1 MAALHG
7 LVERKA
13 ELELEAA
20 GEHRARL
27 GRAVPLPDYS
37 SDDNDGEDDFDDDDA
52 PASARDH
59 VAHIVTDISRKH
71 TREKLVA
78 LAAVSAIT
86 IGIIRHRGRVQKASA
101 HDPWR

>member
-1 MAALHG
+1 MVVALG

-13 ELELEAA
+13 ELELRAA
-20 GEHRARL
+20 LEHRARL
-27 GRAVPLPDYS
+27 RAVPLRDYS
-37 SDDNDGEDDFDDDDA
+37 CDDNDGEDDFDDDDA
-52 PASARDH
+52 PASARGH
-59 VAHIVTDISRKH
+59 VAHIVADISRKH

-78 LAAVSAIT
+78 LAVVSAIT

>member
-1 MAALHG
+1 MVQSIQLNTNAS
-7 LVERKA
+7 VI
-13 ELELEAA
+13 
-20 GEHRARL
+20 GEGENH
-27 GRAVPLPDYS
+27 DCS
-37 SDDNDGEDDFDDDDA
+37 SEGSNVNDEDIQVNENDAEDDFDDDDA
-52 PASARDH
+52 PASARGH
-59 VAHIVTDISRKH
+59 VAHIVIDISRKH